1 MKLQIR
7 NYIAQNGERFSLL
20 FDVDHDDSDHAAFP
34 LFYPT
39 AYVTRQL
46 RGLMHN
52 SQVEQLQVIKKL
64 YNWAHSEKPSLDLHQ
79 AFLKRQFLKPHQID
93 SLATFLQVKDKQ
105 GNTISRSRFNRSLS
119 VVASYLGWYAREII
133 TDSNALEITSAID
146 SMEKSIVGRCIKRQ
160 GSASRK
166 KQDQLTKRLS
176 DDARTCLLNLFH
188 NPECGL
194 KNPLQRNT
202 RHRNVLA
209 LQIMYSTG
217 MRIGEALGLQLQ
229 DFISASGGEP
239 AYLVIRRNHDAENDD
254 RVKQPV
260 AKTLG
265 RKLAIDENLATTI
278 SDYMIRRSHIPRV
291 GFKDHDPL
299 LVNFRGGSRIGLGI
313 NTSNFETSLSN
324 LKKKFPAL
332 SEIHPHLLRHD
343 WNYRFSLEAKSRGYT
358 EKQEREIR
366 EYCMGWV
373 DDSPSS
379 KIYNRRYIEQLAFEI
394 GLKIAN
400 DTKKKV

>member
-1 MKLQIR
+1 
-7 NYIAQNGERFSLL
+7 
-20 FDVDHDDSDHAAFP
+20 
-34 LFYPT
+34 
-39 AYVTRQL
+39 
-46 RGLMHN
+46 
-52 SQVEQLQVIKKL
+52 
-64 YNWAHSEKPSLDLHQ
+64 
-79 AFLKRQFLKPHQID
+79 
-93 SLATFLQVKDKQ
+93 
-105 GNTISRSRFNRSLS
+105 
-119 VVASYLGWYAREII
+119 
-133 TDSNALEITSAID
+133 
-146 SMEKSIVGRCIKRQ
+146 
-160 GSASRK
+160 
-166 KQDQLTKRLS
+166 
-176 DDARTCLLNLFH
+176 
-188 NPECGL
+188 
-194 KNPLQRNT
+194 
-202 RHRNVLA
+202 
-209 LQIMYSTG
+209 
-217 MRIGEALGLQLQ
+217 
-229 DFISASGGEP
+229 
-239 AYLVIRRNHDAENDD
+239 
-254 RVKQPV
+254 
-260 AKTLG
+260 
-265 RKLAIDENLATTI
+265 
-278 SDYMIRRSHIPRV
+278 MIRRSHIPRV